1 MDSTISLPLGNA
13 FKARLPSNLFTCFTQ
28 VARKALFFRAGM
40 NSAAGGAR
48 ECSKKVLAFQN
59 SLWLHMYVVA
69 ENQGYHCRAGL
80 ARRACGEDVRPV
92 SGSFCEAGT
101 HRVST
106 RETYCLV
113 GIPFLQGGEEVKG
126 DSNDG

>member
-1 MDSTISLPLGNA
+1 
-13 FKARLPSNLFTCFTQ
+13 
-28 VARKALFFRAGM
+28 M

-113 GIPFLQGGEEVKG
+113 GIPFLQGGEEVNVWSFSLWGEASWRFEWLKVG
-126 DSNDG
+126 QLWCT

>member
-1 MDSTISLPLGNA
+1 
-13 FKARLPSNLFTCFTQ
+13 
-28 VARKALFFRAGM
+28 M

-101 HRVST
+101 HRVSKK
-106 RETYCLV
+106 ETLCLV
-113 GIPFLQGGEEVKG
+113 GIPFLQGILWKAV
-126 DSNDG
+126 

>member
-1 MDSTISLPLGNA
+1 MSS
-13 FKARLPSNLFTCFTQ
+13 RFTQ

-113 GIPFLQGGEEVKG
+113 GIPFLQGGEEVNWKVG
-126 DSNDG
+126 C